1 MKLFFKSNY
10 EFSVRLIINEYTALK
25 AALKLRVKIIQD
37 IFNDNNID
45 EKSPLPVVIVTDS
58 EKCDS
63 KKVLK

>member
-10 EFSVRLIINEYTALK
+10 EFSVSLIINEYTALK

-37 IFNDNNID
+37 IYNDNNID